1 VSGGLDVTGPDLAL
15 AVWPVAFAVVTAVAV
30 GRIRRTGRRQAL
42 NRALHELR
50 RPLHALVLSSGRQP
64 GPGSHALR
72 VALAA
77 LDDLDCEIN
86 GSRRR
91 VELRPVDCRAL
102 VQPAVERWR
111 GVAAATRRALT
122 LRWRA
127 GSASVMADPHRVAQ
141 ALDNLIDN
149 ALRYGGLRVCVSA
162 DVAANGVR
170 ITVHDTGGT
179 PIAPGSSDPRRGHG
193 LPIVKRVAAEH
204 GGRFLLS
211 TTGAG
216 TTATLELPLAP
227 RAIAVADRPLGDGAA
242 VESTSP
248 GGHPVRAAA

>member
-1 VSGGLDVTGPDLAL
+1 VIAAELVL
-15 AVWPVAFAVVTAVAV
+15 AVWPLGLGVAAAIAGAGV
-30 GRIRRTGRRQAL
+30 RRARRREAL

-50 RPLHALVLSSGRQP
+50 RPLHTLVLSSGAGP

-86 GSRRR
+86 RGRRR
-91 VELRPVDCRAL
+91 IELRPVDCRAL

-127 GSASVMADPHRVAQ
+127 GSATVMADPDRVAQ

-149 ALRYGGLRVCVSA
+149 ALRHGGLRVCVSA
-162 DVAANGVR
+162 DVGANGVR
-170 ITVHDTGGT
+170 ITVHDTGAST
-179 PIAPGSSDPRRGHG
+179 AARDPSDPRHGHG
-193 LPIVKRVAAEH
+193 LPVVKRVAAEH

-211 TTGAG
+211 RTGAG

-227 RAIAVADRPLGDGAA
+227 RTIAAAERALADAAA
-242 VESTSP
+242 VESGSP
-248 GGHPVRAAA
+248 SAPPVRAAA

>member
-1 VSGGLDVTGPDLAL
+1 VTVAELGL
-15 AVWPVAFAVVTAVAV
+15 AVWPAVFAVGVAV
-30 GRIRRTGRRQAL
+30 VAGQVRRTRRRQAL

-50 RPLHALVLSSGRQP
+50 RPLHALVLASGAQL

-127 GSASVMADPHRVAQ
+127 GSASVMADPDRIAQ

-149 ALRYGGLRVCVSA
+149 ALRHGGLRVCVSA
-162 DVAANGVR
+162 EVGANGVR
-170 ITVHDTGGT
+170 ITVHDTGGST
-179 PIAPGSSDPRRGHG
+179 ATRGSLDPRRGHG

-211 TTGAG
+211 RTGAG

-227 RAIAVADRPLGDGAA
+227 RAIAVADRALGDGAA
-242 VESTSP
+242 GEGAPVRA
-248 GGHPVRAAA
+248 PVRAAA